1 MQSFNIGDKVETTN
15 CPIRR
20 GIVTN
25 TDGKTIVRFTEELC
39 RFGKRR
45 GQFVQ
50 IRPEEYSVR
59 LQFIKPQH

>member
-15 CPIRR
+15 RPIRR
-20 GIVTN
+20 GVVTN
-25 TDGKTIVRFTEELC
+25 TDGKTFVRFAEELC

-50 IRPEEYSVR
+50 IRPDEHAVR
-59 LQFIKPQH
+59 LQFIKLQ